1 MSYLLLKIFQNSQ
14 LLKTK
19 IFTDDQ
25 VSIGSS
31 EGLNLHLPELAPWH
45 VLIEKKLNVFSV
57 LDLGSDTGTF
67 LNGQRIEEEAL
78 LKSGDRIQAGPYE
91 FQFFVG
97 SQKTTGVSSQQAISS
112 GQTYVGPIPDQPGQT
127 HAGQTH
133 AGQFPPQSGQT
144 HAGQVPPQSGQTHT
158 GQVPPQSGQ
167 THTGQFPPQ
176 SGQTHAGQVPPQSG
190 QTHTG
195 QVPPQSGQTHTGQVP
210 PQSGQTHTG
219 QFPPQSEQTHA
230 GQFPPQSGQTH
241 TGQVPPQS
249 GQTHA
254 GQVPP
259 QSGQTHAGQF
269 PPQSGQT
276 HAGQVPSHA
285 EQTHTGQVPSHAEQ
299 THTGQV
305 PSQSGQTHAGQV
317 PPQSGQTH
325 AGQVPTQ
332 QSEQAQVPTS
342 QEMPTLSGK
351 EQGLATNVK
360 TSGAYTKIVKPNKKG
375 FWNTYAPLS
384 QIKNL
389 EDIMEPSIGNL
400 IEVNLVWRDRVLKTH
415 TFSKSED
422 VYMGSGQNCQIKFPP
437 MVQQEPYKLMSIQ
450 AGAKV
455 FLQGMVKGVLFRGKK
470 KETRTLN
477 HLTGNQSLSLKPY
490 EMLKLNFGSELIVYI
505 RLTDKPNKMAFA
517 DLLNLKPSESLA
529 LLLAFLLTGLMFF
542 YGTLYA
548 PAFLAKDVDFI
559 TKDIRVAQIVF
570 EKKPEKRSVVKYDL
584 NKKTTK
590 APVVKKRKNKKKTK
604 KIKLKAKI
612 NKKVK
617 KISSPR
623 KGKQGKMAAVA
634 KGKKTTKPKVKLGSA
649 RPGGS
654 LKTGKK
660 GSSAKTKAP
669 DPTKTGLLGSFGSG
683 GSLAKLDKG
692 ATGPGGLVG
701 VSSEYSGHGGTK
713 DSYEGEGVG
722 TKTKEHASGGEGES
736 LVGTSGI
743 KTGGKGLGIS
753 GSGTGGLGQRGRLSM
768 EFSTEDFDVVGEIDR
783 EAIAR
788 VIKRNR
794 AKFDRCYNQSLND
807 TPLIQGRMKMEWRI
821 ASNGK
826 GTRARVLSSGIDN
839 SALKGC
845 VAKVLERLIFPRP
858 PSGQIPEVSFTFNF
872 ST

>member
-31 EGLNLHLPELAPWH
+31 EGLSLHLPELAPWH
-45 VLIEKKLNVFSV
+45 VLIEKKQNVFSV
-57 LDLGSDTGTF
+57 LDLGSETGTF
-67 LNGQRIEEEAL
+67 VNGQQVQEEAL

-97 SQKTTGVSSQQAISS
+97 SQKTTGTSPQAISS
-112 GQTYVGPIPDQPGQT
+112 GQTYVGPIPDQPEQTYVGPAPQQAGQTYAGQTPQAPQQAGQTYAGQTPQAPQQAGQTYAGQTPQAPQQAGQTYAGQTPQAPQQAGQTYAGQTPQAPQQAGQTYAGQTPQAPQQAGQTYAGQTPQAPQQAGQTYAGQTPQAPQQAGQTYAGQTPQAPQQAGQTYAGQTPQAPQQAGQT
-127 HAGQTH
+127 HAGQTP
-133 AGQFPPQSGQT
+133 QTPPQVEQT
-144 HAGQVPPQSGQTHT
+144 FVGQVPQA
-158 GQVPPQSGQ
+158 PPQ
-167 THTGQFPPQ
+167 
-176 SGQTHAGQVPPQSG
+176 QV
-190 QTHTG
+190 
-195 QVPPQSGQTHTGQVP
+195 
-210 PQSGQTHTG
+210 
-219 QFPPQSEQTHA
+219 EQK
-230 GQFPPQSGQTH
+230 
-241 TGQVPPQS
+241 
-249 GQTHA
+249 
-254 GQVPP
+254 
-259 QSGQTHAGQF
+259 
-269 PPQSGQT
+269 
-276 HAGQVPSHA
+276 
-285 EQTHTGQVPSHAEQ
+285 
-299 THTGQV
+299 
-305 PSQSGQTHAGQV
+305 
-317 PPQSGQTH
+317 
-325 AGQVPTQ
+325 QVPTP
-332 QSEQAQVPTS
+332 SVKEQALTTS
-342 QEMPTLSGK
+342 T
-351 EQGLATNVK
+351 K

-384 QIKNL
+384 KIKNL

-415 TFSKSED
+415 TFSQTGD

-437 MVQQEPYKLMSIQ
+437 MVQQEPYKLLSVQ
-450 AGAKV
+450 AGAKI
-455 FLQGMVKGVLFRGKK
+455 FLNGMVKGILFRGKK
-470 KETRTLN
+470 KETRTTH
-477 HLTGNQSLSLKPY
+477 HLTGNQSISLKPY

-505 RLTDKPNKMAFA
+505 RLTDKPRKMAFA
-517 DLLNLKPSESLA
+517 DLLDLKPSESLA
-529 LLLAFLLTGLMFF
+529 LLLAFLLTGLMLF

-548 PAFLAKDVDFI
+548 PAFLAKDIDFI

-570 EKKPEKRSVVKYDL
+570 EKKTEKKSVVKYDL

-590 APVVKKRKNKKKTK
+590 APVVKKRKNKRKTK
-604 KIKLKAKI
+604 KIKLKAKV

-623 KGKQGKMAAVA
+623 KGKQGKMAALA
-634 KGKKTTKPKVKLGSA
+634 KGKKTAKPKLKVGSA

-701 VSSEYSGHGGTK
+701 VSNEYSGYGGTK

-722 TKTKEHASGGEGES
+722 TKTKEHASGGSGES

-753 GSGTGGLGQRGRLSM
+753 GSGTGGLGKRGRLSM

-839 SALKGC
+839 SYLKGC
-845 VAKVLERLIFPRP
+845 VAKVLESLIFPRP